1 MIEAKVVAPDEADL
15 RLDRW
20 FKRHFPDLGH
30 GRLQK
35 LLRTGQI
42 RVDGKR
48 AKTNHRLSPGQAV
61 RIPPLDAPRTAPVKK
76 QDEGLSAADRD
87 FVQSLVIYKDNDLI
101 AINKPAGLAVQGG
114 TNTRRHLDGLLDGL
128 KYDADERPRLV
139 HRLDKDTSGVLLLAR
154 NRLSAARMG
163 DSFRRSDT
171 RKLYWAATVGTPEIS
186 QGRVEAPLGKMP
198 GRAGERV
205 GVDEANGKRAVT
217 LYHMMD
223 QSAGRLAWIAFMP
236 LTGRT
241 HQLRAHA
248 MVLNTPILGDGKY
261 GGADAFLTGIEI
273 PRQMHLHARRLVT
286 PHPSGQGMLCLDAA
300 LPTHMEKTWSE
311 FGWYEP
317 QDEAE
322 IDPFPEEF

>member
-1 MIEAKVVAPDEADL
+1 MIDAMVVAPDEADL

-20 FKRHFPDLGH
+20 FKRHFPKLGH

-48 AKTNHRLSPGQAV
+48 AKTSHRLAPGEAI
-61 RIPPLDAPRTAPVKK
+61 RIPPLDAPRTAPVKN
-76 QDEGLSAADRD
+76 QDQGLTAADRD
-87 FVQSLVIYKDNDLI
+87 FVQSLVIYKDDDLI

-163 DSFRRSDT
+163 DSFRHSDT
-171 RKLYWAATVGTPEIS
+171 RKLYWAATVGTPELS
-186 QGRVEAPLGKMP
+186 QGRVDAPLGKMP

-223 QSAGRLAWIAFMP
+223 QSAGRLAWIAFLP

-286 PHPSGQGMLCLDAA
+286 PHPSGRGMLCLDAA
-300 LPTHMEKTWSE
+300 LPPHMEKTWSE

-317 QDEAE
+317 EDEAE
-322 IDPFPEEF
+322 IDPFPEEL